1 MLASDIAALAA
12 SVPASWEFGFSLYPT
27 PILVAITYASFLG
40 DSMNFDYQVIYYTI
54 LAITSPKILGG

>member
-27 PILVAITYASFLG
+27 PTLVAITYSSLLG
-40 DSMNFDYQVIYYTI
+40 DSMNFDYQVIYII